1 MSPRHALRHVVEFEV
16 TRTLTKRKFWLATL
30 FVPGILIIVFGI
42 SFASSSSSQ
51 DAAQAQ
57 SSERFAFE
65 YVDPSGL
72 VDPALATAAGGK
84 VVANSQQGI
93 SNVKSGA
100 VVAFFDFPADP
111 TAQAIEVYGVNGG
124 IFSNSKYAS
133 QASSL
138 LQESAT
144 AKIGSTQ
151 LSAIA
156 RGEVTTHTTTFEDGH
171 VAGGLESVI
180 PPMLYLVLL
189 YIVIILMG
197 NQMLSATVEEK
208 ENRVTEMILTTIR
221 ATTLLVGKVISLF
234 VIGFVQ
240 MLVFAIPVVVGYA
253 FFRDRLNIP
262 EVDLSALEFQ
272 AGPMIIGALI
282 LLASFGLF
290 TATLVAIGAAMP
302 TVKDAAPFFTG
313 VILTLF
319 LPIYAVSLIVTS
331 SNAPVVQAFTFFPY
345 TAPVTALLRNA
356 FGSLPLW
363 TAVVDIVMLFALSA
377 LVLRIAVQIF
387 KYGSIE
393 YSGRVSLKGVLNTWR
408 EDKSPRLEK

>member
-1 MSPRHALRHVVEFEV
+1 MTPRHALRHVVEFEV
-16 TRTLTKRKFWLATL
+16 RRTLTKRKFWLATL
-30 FVPGILIIVFGI
+30 LVPGLLIVIFGI

-51 DAAQAQ
+51 DATQAQ

-72 VDPALATAAGGK
+72 VDGAIATAAGGA

-93 SNVKSGA
+93 AHVKSGA
-100 VVAFFDFPADP
+100 VAAFFAYPADP
-111 TAQAIEVYGVNGG
+111 TAQAIEVYGVDEGLFANG
-124 IFSNSKYAS
+124 KYSS

-138 LQESAT
+138 LQSSAT

-156 RGEVTTHTTTFEDGH
+156 RGAVTTHITTYQDGR

-253 FFRDRLNIP
+253 FFRDKLNMP
-262 EVDLSALEFQ
+262 EVDISALEFQ
-272 AGPMIIGALI
+272 ARPMIVGALI
-282 LLASFGLF
+282 LLGSFGLF

-331 SNAPVVQAFTFFPY
+331 SSAPVVQAFTFFPY

-356 FGSLPLW
+356 FGTLPPW
-363 TAVVDIVMLFALSA
+363 MAVVDITMLFALSA

-393 YSGRVSLKGVLNTWR
+393 YSGRVSLRGALSTWR
-408 EDKSPRLEK
+408 EGKVARPGR

>member
-1 MSPRHALRHVVEFEV
+1 MRHVVEFEV
-16 TRTLTKRKFWLATL
+16 RRTLTKRKFWLATL
-30 FVPGILIIVFGI
+30 FVPVVLILVFGI
-42 SFASSSSSQ
+42 SIVSSSSSQ

-57 SSERFAFE
+57 SGERFAFE

-72 VDPALATAAGGK
+72 VDQALATAAGGTI
-84 VVANSQQGI
+84 VASSDQGI
-93 SNVKSGA
+93 AHVKSGA
-100 VVAFFDFPADP
+100 VEAFFAYPADP
-111 TAQAIEVYGVNGG
+111 TAQTIEVYGTNGG
-124 IFSNSKYAS
+124 LFANAKYS
-133 QASSL
+133 TQATSL
-138 LQESAT
+138 LQTSAT

-156 RGEVTTHTTTFEDGH
+156 RGAFTTHTTTFQDGN
-171 VAGGLESVI
+171 VAGGIESVI
-180 PPMLYLVLL
+180 PPLIYLLLL
-189 YIVIILMG
+189 YIVVILMG

-234 VIGFVQ
+234 IIGFVQ
-240 MLVFAIPVVVGYA
+240 MLVFVIPIVVGYA
-253 FFRDRLNIP
+253 FFRDKLSIP
-262 EVDLSALEFQ
+262 EVDFSALEFQ
-272 AGPMIIGALI
+272 SRPMIVGALI
-282 LLASFGLF
+282 LLGSFSLF
-290 TATLVAIGAAMP
+290 TATLVAVGAAMP

-331 SNAPVVQAFTFFPY
+331 SSAPVVQAFTFFPY

-363 TAVVDIVMLFALSA
+363 TAAVDIVMLFALSA

-393 YSGRVSLKGVLNTWR
+393 YSGRVSLKGVLSTWR
-408 EDKSPRLEK
+408 ESKAPRPGR

>member
-1 MSPRHALRHVVEFEV
+1 MSPRHALRHVVKFEV
-16 TRTLTKRKFWLATL
+16 RRTLTKRKFWLATL
-30 FVPGILIIVFGI
+30 FVPVMLIAVFGI
-42 SFASSSSSQ
+42 SFASGTSSQ
-51 DAAQAQ
+51 DATVAQ
-57 SSERFAFE
+57 SSERFRFE

-72 VDPALATAAGGK
+72 VDPALATAAGGSL
-84 VVANSQQGI
+84 VSTSEQGI
-93 SNVKSGA
+93 AHVKAGT
-100 VVAFFDFPADP
+100 VPAFFDYPTDP
-111 TAQAIEVYGVNGG
+111 LTQPIEVYGVNGG
-124 IFSNSKYAS
+124 LFANSKYS
-133 QASSL
+133 TQASAL
-138 LQESAT
+138 LQNSAT

-156 RGEVTTHTTTFEDGH
+156 RGAVTTRTTTFEDGH
-171 VAGGLESVI
+171 IAGGLESVI
-180 PPMLYLVLL
+180 PPMVYLLLL

-234 VIGFVQ
+234 IIGFVQ
-240 MLVFAIPVVVGYA
+240 MLVFAIPIIVGYT
-253 FFRDRLNIP
+253 FFRDKLNIP
-262 EVDLSALEFQ
+262 ELDLTALEFQ
-272 AGPMIIGALI
+272 ASPMIVGAL
-282 LLASFGLF
+282 LLLGSFGLF

-319 LPIYAVSLIVTS
+319 LPIYAVALIITS
-331 SNAPVVQAFTFFPY
+331 SNAPVVQALTFFPY

-363 TAVVDIVMLFALSA
+363 VAVVDIVMLFALSA
-377 LVLRIAVQIF
+377 VVLRLAVQIF

-393 YSGRVSLKGVLNTWR
+393 YNGKVSLKGVLRTWR
-408 EDKSPRLEK
+408 EAK

>member
-1 MSPRHALRHVVEFEV
+1 MNRRSALLHVVEFEV
-16 TRTLTKRKFWLATL
+16 RRTLSKRRFWLATL
-30 FVPGILIIVFGI
+30 LVPGLLIAVFAI
-42 SFASSSSSQ
+42 SVASSTSSQ
-51 DAAQAQ
+51 DASEAQ
-57 SSERFAFE
+57 SNERYAFE
-65 YVDPSGL
+65 YADSSGL
-72 VDPALATAAGGK
+72 VDATLATAAGG
-84 VVANSQQGI
+84 VVVSPQEGI
-93 SNVKSGA
+93 DHVKSGEVA
-100 VVAFFDFPADP
+100 AFFAYPGDP
-111 TAQAIEVYGVNGG
+111 TTQPIEVYGADEGVFANG
-124 IFSNSKYAS
+124 KYS
-133 QASSL
+133 SLASSL
-138 LQESAT
+138 LQASAT

-151 LSAIA
+151 LSEIA
-156 RGEVTTHTTTFEDGH
+156 RGAITTRVTTYQDGR

-208 ENRVTEMILTTIR
+208 ENRVTEMILTTIK
-221 ATTLLVGKVISLF
+221 ATTLLVGKVVSLF

-240 MLVFAIPVVVGYA
+240 MLVFAVPIAVGYT
-253 FFRDRLNIP
+253 FFRDKLNIP
-262 EVDLSALEFQ
+262 DLDFSALEFQ
-272 AGPMIIGALI
+272 AGPMIVGAL
-282 LLASFGLF
+282 LLLGSFALF

-331 SNAPVVQAFTFFPY
+331 SNAPIVQAFTFFPY

-363 TAVVDIVMLFALSA
+363 MATVDIVVLFALSA
-377 LVLRIAVQIF
+377 LVLRIGVQIF

-393 YSGRVSLKGVLNTWR
+393 YSKKVSLRGVLTTWR
-408 EDKSPRLEK
+408 ESKNPRLDR

>member
-1 MSPRHALRHVVEFEV
+1 MMPRHALRHVVEFEV
-16 TRTLTKRKFWLATL
+16 RRTLTKRKFWLATL
-30 FVPGILIIVFGI
+30 FVPVVLILVFGI
-42 SFASSSSSQ
+42 SIVSSSSSQ

-57 SSERFAFE
+57 SGERFAFE

-72 VDPALATAAGGK
+72 VDPALATAAGGI
-84 VVANSQQGI
+84 VVASTDQGI
-93 SNVKSGA
+93 AHVKSGA
-100 VVAFFDFPADP
+100 VEAFFAYPADP

-124 IFSNSKYAS
+124 IFANAKYSA

-138 LQESAT
+138 LQDSAT
-144 AKIGSTQ
+144 AKIGSTR

-156 RGEVTTHTTTFEDGH
+156 RGTFTTHTTTFQYGS
-171 VAGGLESVI
+171 VAGGIESVI
-180 PPMLYLVLL
+180 PPLIYLLLL
-189 YIVIILMG
+189 YIVVILMG

-234 VIGFVQ
+234 IVGFVQ
-240 MLVFAIPVVVGYA
+240 MLVFVIPIAVGYV
-253 FFRDRLNIP
+253 FFRDKLNIP
-262 EVDLSALEFQ
+262 EVDFSALEFQ
-272 AGPMIIGALI
+272 SRPMIVGALI
-282 LLASFGLF
+282 LLGSFSLF
-290 TATLVAIGAAMP
+290 TATAVAVGAAMP
-302 TVKDAAPFFTG
+302 TVKDAGPVYTG

-319 LPIYAVSLIVTS
+319 LPIYAVSLIVS
-331 SNAPVVQAFTFFPY
+331 SSGSPVVNALTFFPY

-363 TAVVDIVMLFALSA
+363 IAVVDIVMLFALSA

-393 YSGRVSLKGVLNTWR
+393 YSGRVSLRGVLTTWR
-408 EDKSPRLEK
+408 ESTSPRIDR

>member
-1 MSPRHALRHVVEFEV
+1 MTPRHALRHVVEFEV
-16 TRTLTKRKFWLATL
+16 RRTLTKRKFWLATL
-30 FVPGILIIVFGI
+30 LVPGLLIVIFGI

-51 DAAQAQ
+51 DATQAQ

-72 VDPALATAAGGK
+72 VDRAIATAAGGA

-93 SNVKSGA
+93 AHVKSGA
-100 VVAFFDFPADP
+100 VAAFFAYPADP
-111 TAQAIEVYGVNGG
+111 TAQAIEVYGVDEGLFANG
-124 IFSNSKYAS
+124 KYSS

-138 LQESAT
+138 LQSSAT

-156 RGEVTTHTTTFEDGH
+156 RGAVTTHITTYQDGR

-253 FFRDRLNIP
+253 FFRDKLNIP

-272 AGPMIIGALI
+272 ARPMIVGALI
-282 LLASFGLF
+282 LLGSFGLF

-331 SNAPVVQAFTFFPY
+331 SSAPVVQAFTFFPY

-356 FGSLPLW
+356 FGTLPLW
-363 TAVVDIVMLFALSA
+363 MAAVDITMLFALSA

-393 YSGRVSLKGVLNTWR
+393 YSGRVSLRGALSTWR
-408 EDKSPRLEK
+408 LDKVARPGR